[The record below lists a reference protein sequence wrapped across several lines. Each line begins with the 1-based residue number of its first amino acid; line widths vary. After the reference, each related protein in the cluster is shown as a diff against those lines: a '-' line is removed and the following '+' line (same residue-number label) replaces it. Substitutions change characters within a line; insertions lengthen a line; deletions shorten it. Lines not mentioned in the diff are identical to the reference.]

1 MRRLIVKLLGGAS
14 DQGLQSLSVMISL
27 FILWMT
33 LQKTIVDAFA
43 SPDADDWKDVV
54 RSEMDLILSNETWEL
69 VDRPC
74 GCKPMGCKWVKV
86 P

>member
-1 MRRLIVKLLGGAS
+1 MRRLIAKLLGGAS
-14 DQGLQSLSVMISL
+14 DQGLQSLLVMISL

-33 LQKTIVDAFA
+33 LQKNIVDAFA

-54 RSEMDLILSNETWEL
+54 RSEMDSILSNETWEL

-74 GCKPMGCKWVKV
+74 GCKPMGCQWVKV

>member
-54 RSEMDLILSNETWEL
+54 RSEMDSILSNETWEL

-74 GCKPMGCKWVKV
+74 SCKPMGCKWVKV